1 MKYQYTFIFLF
12 TPTLL
17 LLAWMNGFMGNI
29 RTLEQD
35 VDLSQGFIMDE
46 MLQIG
51 ILTDNENQELREEN
65 RPNKIRLLA
74 TILARK
80 NKGKFQEFFLVWLPK
95 KSFTLTLEKT
105 LNVAYE
111 AKKKEKENQFKCIRC
126 FIIEKV
132 DIQQIQDHF
141 CETHVIGLQ
150 EISSLIK

>member
-80 NKGKFQEFFLVWLPK
+80 NKGKFQEFF
-95 KSFTLTLEKT
+95 
-105 LNVAYE
+105 
-111 AKKKEKENQFKCIRC
+111 
-126 FIIEKV
+126 
-132 DIQQIQDHF
+132 
-141 CETHVIGLQ
+141 
-150 EISSLIK
+150 

>member
-74 TILARK
+74 TNLARK
-80 NKGKFQEFFLVWLPK
+80 NKGKFQEFF
-95 KSFTLTLEKT
+95 
-105 LNVAYE
+105 
-111 AKKKEKENQFKCIRC
+111 
-126 FIIEKV
+126 
-132 DIQQIQDHF
+132 
-141 CETHVIGLQ
+141 
-150 EISSLIK
+150 